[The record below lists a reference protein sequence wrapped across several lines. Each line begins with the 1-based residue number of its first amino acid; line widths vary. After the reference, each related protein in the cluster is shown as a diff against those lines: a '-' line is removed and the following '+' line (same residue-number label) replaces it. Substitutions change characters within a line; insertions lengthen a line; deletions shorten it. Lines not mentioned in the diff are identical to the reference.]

1 MPSTMPSDPILAA
14 AFATASAH
22 DGFGSVE
29 SSIDCVRCSAKHAG
43 APAHFELQRRGD
55 VYWVRMVT
63 SDRWL
68 SESVEGQILEGDPL
82 DELLEEE
89 LADLGWRG
97 TIGALKHF
105 RDEQKVYVYE
115 HQVPANNTHSA
126 AESASMFLIAYAK
139 TFHELGDMSSGAGD
153 A

>member
-97 TIGALKHF
+97 TIGAQE
-105 RDEQKVYVYE
+105 RV
-115 HQVPANNTHSA
+115 A
-126 AESASMFLIAYAK
+126 
-139 TFHELGDMSSGAGD
+139 GGAGGGAAAPSTTRRCWPPPREMLVRTPRVRTD
-153 A
+153 IRIPR